1 MAMETTYGQ
10 NANPWL
16 QSLDLVRN
24 QKDIEALVA
33 AKVPEGERLEF
44 KRELSVRKG
53 KKDSWATDKK
63 LSDAA
68 KKQILHEV
76 VAFANA
82 YGGTLLLGIAETES
96 NPPVVDRVVPMPHC
110 AELAERWRL
119 VFRDS
124 VEPPVPQLQIH
135 AVPTNGDAGV
145 VVFQVGRSPM
155 APHRV
160 KPTLECPIRRAD
172 RCENMTMREIQDM
185 CVNTARGLER
195 LERQLEIRAQ
205 RFQDKEIAGLQD
217 SETCV
222 GIRMTAV
229 PVVDTVAF
237 DSVFY
242 RGQLMPALVPQW
254 RSVQVARGSTERQMG
269 MHSWHLGQ
277 RWRPMLRAARSDHV
291 SEEMTAQP
299 YSINWYCEIHCDGLL
314 ELGYVSNRN
323 IDPQNHHIQH
333 MSEEMFI
340 SWMPNLLVWVDQVRC
355 QAQVPLAEYVLQ
367 VEITVRGKPC
377 ILIPESRNAWWPPG
391 VLPTSPPQIQQFPLY
406 PFRQAEDGDT
416 LTRQFWR
423 DLWHWLGRNINE
435 ETSFALVPLGA

>member
-1 MAMETTYGQ
+1 MAMETAYGQ
-10 NANPWL
+10 DSNPWL

-24 QKDIEALVA
+24 QKDVEALVA

-53 KKDSWATDKK
+53 RKDSWATDKK

-96 NPPVVDRVVPMPHC
+96 KPPVADRVVPMPHC
-110 AELAERWRL
+110 AELADRWRL

-135 AVPTNGDAGV
+135 AVPTDGDAGV

-195 LERQLEIRAQ
+195 LEQQLEIRAQ

-217 SETCV
+217 PKTCV

-237 DSVFY
+237 DAVLY
-242 RGQLMPALVPQW
+242 RGQLMPALAPQW
-254 RSVQVARGSTERQMG
+254 RSAKVTQGSTERQMD
-269 MHSWHLGQ
+269 MNSWYLGQ
-277 RWRPMLRAARSDHV
+277 RWRPMLRAARSDYV
-291 SEEMTAQP
+291 SEEMTARP
-299 YSINWYCEIHCDGLL
+299 YSHNRYCEIHCDGLL

-323 IDPQNHHIQH
+323 IGSQDPDTHR
-333 MSEEMFI
+333 MSESLFI
-340 SWMPNLLVWVDQVRC
+340 SWVPNLLVWVDQVRC
-355 QAQVPLAEYVLQ
+355 QAQVPLAEYILE

-377 ILIPESRNAWWPPG
+377 ILVPDAQNAGWSFG
-391 VLPTSPPQIQQFPLY
+391 LLPASPPQVQQFPLY
-406 PFRQAEDGDT
+406 PFRQAEDGDA

-423 DLWHWLGRNINE
+423 DLWHWLGQNIDE
-435 ETSFALVPLGA
+435 ETSFTLVPPST

>member
-1 MAMETTYGQ
+1 MAMETAYGQ
-10 NANPWL
+10 DSNPWL

-24 QKDIEALVA
+24 QKDVEALVA

-53 KKDSWATDKK
+53 RKDSWATDKK

-96 NPPVVDRVVPMPHC
+96 KPPVADQVVPMPHC
-110 AELAERWRL
+110 AELADRWRL

-135 AVPTNGDAGV
+135 AVPTDGDAGV

-195 LERQLEIRAQ
+195 LEQQLEIRAQ
-205 RFQDKEIAGLQD
+205 HFQDKEIASLQD
-217 SETCV
+217 PKTCV

-237 DSVFY
+237 DAVLY
-242 RGQLMPALVPQW
+242 RGQLMPALAPQW
-254 RSVQVARGSTERQMG
+254 RSVKVTRGSTERQMD
-269 MHSWHLGQ
+269 MNSWYLGQ
-277 RWRPMLRAARSDHV
+277 RWRPMLRAARSDYV
-291 SEEMTAQP
+291 SEEMTARP
-299 YSINWYCEIHCDGLL
+299 YSHNRYCEIHCDGLL
-314 ELGYVSNRN
+314 ELGYVSNRD
-323 IDPQNHHIQH
+323 IYPQNPDIQY
-333 MSEEMFI
+333 MSEKMFI
-340 SWMPNLLVWVDQVRC
+340 SWVPNLLAWVDQVRC
-355 QAQVPLAEYVLQ
+355 QAQMPLAEYVLQ
-367 VEITVRGKPC
+367 VEITVYGK
-377 ILIPESRNAWWPPG
+377 PG
-391 VLPTSPPQIQQFPLY
+391 VLMPASRNDWWPFGSLTSPSQVQQFPLY
-406 PFRQAEDGDT
+406 PFRQAEDGDA

-423 DLWHWLGRNINE
+423 DLWHWQGQNINE
-435 ETSFALVPLGA
+435 ETSFALVPLGS

>member
-1 MAMETTYGQ
+1 MALETTYGQ

-16 QSLDLVRN
+16 QSLDLVQN
-24 QKDIEALVA
+24 QKDIEELVA

-53 KKDSWATDKK
+53 RKDSWATDKK

-96 NPPVVDRVVPMPHC
+96 NPPMVDRVVPMPHC

-242 RGQLMPALVPQW
+242 GGQLMPALAPQW
-254 RSVQVARGSTERQMG
+254 RSVQVARGSTERQINMR
-269 MHSWHLGQ
+269 SWRLGQ
-277 RWRPMLRAARSDHV
+277 RWRPMLRAVRSDHV
-291 SEEMTAQP
+291 SEEMTARP
-299 YSINWYCEIHCDGLL
+299 YSQNWYCEIHCDGLL
-314 ELGYVSNRN
+314 ELGYVSNR
-323 IDPQNHHIQH
+323 DFASQNHDTQYI
-333 MSEEMFI
+333 SEEMFI
-340 SWMPNLLVWVDQVRC
+340 SWVPNLLAWVDQVRC
-355 QAQVPLAEYVLQ
+355 QALVPMAEYILE
-367 VEITVRGKPC
+367 VEITVHGKPC
-377 ILIPESRNAWWPPG
+377 VLMPASQNAWWYDFKFLPAPPL
-391 VLPTSPPQIQQFPLY
+391 VKQFPRY

-423 DLWHWLGRNINE
+423 DLWHWLGQNINE

>member
-1 MAMETTYGQ
+1 MAMETAYGQ
-10 NANPWL
+10 NSNPWL
-16 QSLDLVRN
+16 QSLDLVRD
-24 QKDIEALVA
+24 QKDIEALLA
-33 AKVPEGERLEF
+33 AKVPEGGRLEF
-44 KRELSVRKG
+44 KRELSARKG

-82 YGGTLLLGIAETES
+82 YGGMLLLGLAETES
-96 NPPVVDRVVPMPHC
+96 NPPVADRVVPMPHC
-110 AELAERWRL
+110 ADLAERWRL

-135 AVPTNGDAGV
+135 AVPTDGDAGV

-195 LERQLEIRAQ
+195 LEQQLETRAQ
-205 RFQDKEIAGLQD
+205 RFQDQEIAGLQD

-237 DSVFY
+237 DSVFC
-242 RGQLMPALVPQW
+242 RGQLMPALAPQW
-254 RSVQVARGSTERQMG
+254 RSVQVTRGSTKKQMD
-269 MHSWHLGQ
+269 MNSWRLGQ
-277 RWRPMLRAARSDHV
+277 RWRPMLRAARSDYL
-291 SEEMTAQP
+291 SEEMAARP
-299 YSINWYCEIHCDGLL
+299 YSQNWYREVHCDGLL

-323 IDPQNHHIQH
+323 VDSQNPDTQWIQ
-333 MSEEMFI
+333 EKLFI
-340 SWMPNLLVWVDQVRC
+340 SWMPNLLAWVDQVRC
-355 QAQVPLAEYVLQ
+355 QAQVPMAEYILEM
-367 VEITVRGKPC
+367 EITVRGKPC
-377 ILIPESRNAWWPPG
+377 VLVPEARNALWSFG
-391 VLPTSPPQIQQFPLY
+391 LLPVSPPQVQQFPLY
-406 PFRQAEDGDT
+406 PFRQAEDGDS
-416 LTRQFWR
+416 LTHQFWR
-423 DLWHWLGRNINE
+423 DLWHWLGRDIDE
-435 ETSFALVPLGA
+435 ETSFALVPPGA